1 MFWGTTR
8 VFANKMSEGGKWERG
23 RYRIQKTGSV
33 QTWKCAAQT
42 LFRKWLTA
50 HLKGGWLADSLFLV
64 AFGLCFS
71 FEPRSHS
78 SWGGPW
84 SPTEQDGNDRTSAFL
99 LPRGLSRGSAPQLL
113 EGLVGS
119 LLVLQHHETTL
130 LSTLLFPLLSTS
142 RNSVLESPPQRIQ
155 LVQGL
160 M

>member
-1 MFWGTTR
+1 MRKRRHG
-8 VFANKMSEGGKWERG
+8 
-23 RYRIQKTGSV
+23 IQKTGSV

-50 HLKGGWLADSLFLV
+50 HLKGGWLGDSLSLV

-71 FEPRSHS
+71 FEPRLHS

-119 LLVLQHHETTL
+119 LLGLQHHETTL
-130 LSTLLFPLLSTS
+130 LSTLLFPLLNTS
-142 RNSVLESPPQRIQ
+142 LNSVLESSPQRIQ
-155 LVQGL
+155 LVQDL
-160 M
+160 MLREQWRAVWE